1 MENTTIIHHH
11 EGGLEPGQDLS
22 FGDLPSSLD
31 EEPERDTCY
40 HDDQE
45 QRNSFSSQDF
55 FEFSPPVDQSTETN
69 PPRDIIDLLWKKHTP
84 RDKTIRQQRSPSL
97 HIETSKPS
105 QAPISTGSFRDQYSS
120 NSSRKHKV
128 LIGLAKIP
136 TKMDLGD
143 IKKRQSRQAP
153 APMIPA
159 AVLAGDEKRL
169 FMGIDR
175 SGCFPSCDQGLI
187 ILALDQRLIL
197 GFYVYGKSIDT
208 YTSRYFTH
216 EIQMEPSVF
225 YFSNLPVRNPDG
237 NDADTE
243 GFKHSVDEIFQKVDK
258 LEQRMN
264 EVEQFYLDISKKQQS
279 GSSKGGGSSIVKDK
293 DKERHV
299 PSIRKQQ
306 QDASKREAAA
316 AKRMQE
322 LMRQFG
328 TILRQITQHK
338 WAWPFMQP
346 VDVKGLRLHD
356 YYEVIDKPMDFSTIK
371 NQMEAKDGTGYKNVR
386 EISADAR
393 LVFKNAMKYNDERS
407 DVHVMAKTLLGKF
420 EEKWLQLL
428 PKVTEEEKRR
438 EDEEVEAKLD
448 MQLAQEAAHAKMA
461 RDLSNELYEADM
473 HLEELRDIVVQKCR
487 KMSTEEKRKLGVALT
502 RLSPEDL
509 TKALEIVARNNPGFQ
524 ATAEEVD
531 LDIDVQTESTLWRLK
546 ILVKDVLEVQ
556 GKSAASTG
564 GNNNNNN
571 KNASN
576 NNKRKREICDA
587 IAKTAK
593 KRSKK
598 PSS

>member
-1 MENTTIIHHH
+1 
-11 EGGLEPGQDLS
+11 
-22 FGDLPSSLD
+22 
-31 EEPERDTCY
+31 
-40 HDDQE
+40 
-45 QRNSFSSQDF
+45 
-55 FEFSPPVDQSTETN
+55 
-69 PPRDIIDLLWKKHTP
+69 
-84 RDKTIRQQRSPSL
+84 
-97 HIETSKPS
+97 
-105 QAPISTGSFRDQYSS
+105 
-120 NSSRKHKV
+120 
-128 LIGLAKIP
+128 
-136 TKMDLGD
+136 
-143 IKKRQSRQAP
+143 
-153 APMIPA
+153 
-159 AVLAGDEKRL
+159 
-169 FMGIDR
+169 
-175 SGCFPSCDQGLI
+175 
-187 ILALDQRLIL
+187 
-197 GFYVYGKSIDT
+197 
-208 YTSRYFTH
+208 
-216 EIQMEPSVF
+216 
-225 YFSNLPVRNPDG
+225 
-237 NDADTE
+237 
-243 GFKHSVDEIFQKVDK
+243 
-258 LEQRMN
+258 
-264 EVEQFYLDISKKQQS
+264 
-279 GSSKGGGSSIVKDK
+279 
-293 DKERHV
+293 
-299 PSIRKQQ
+299 
-306 QDASKREAAA
+306 
-316 AKRMQE
+316 
-322 LMRQFG
+322 
-328 TILRQITQHK
+328 
-338 WAWPFMQP
+338 
-346 VDVKGLRLHD
+346 
-356 YYEVIDKPMDFSTIK
+356 MDFSTIK

-593 KRSKK
+593 KRKRVGKYVWVRMEHLREIK
-598 PSS
+598 PRCRGGDGLQPTGARRWKLLELYRLMTPLKAEEWKVHQKVKDVDAQLQCQRRRCSLSSL